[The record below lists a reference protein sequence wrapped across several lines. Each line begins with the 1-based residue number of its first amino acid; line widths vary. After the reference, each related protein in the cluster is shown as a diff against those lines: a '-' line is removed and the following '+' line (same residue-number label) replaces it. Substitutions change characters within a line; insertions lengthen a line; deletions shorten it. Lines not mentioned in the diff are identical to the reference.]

1 MGATL
6 DLSQAMQLE
15 LAYQV
20 TTDGK
25 ATVRVRGEL
34 DIATADQA
42 YAYLRDVVDNQDG
55 PVTMNLA
62 ELTFCDAAGLGV
74 LARVAG
80 YARRT
85 GHSLKLTAA
94 RPSLLRIMHITGM
107 DEAFPEVRNPSLAM
121 IAWPRQATRQPG
133 LTSPRALGRAGGHD
147 RDGAMRMTE
156 HGMLDRAVV
165 RRAMPADNHQ
175 VGARGQVRQDA
186 RRVAAHDILADA
198 DLRVFLLPAAL
209 ARPQAAVPWRPPIRC
224 GLRGREVRPAQR
236 GLLEREPER
245 VVGAAGIAHADHDLT
260 VHGHRIHADHD
271 RRARRARRHAPAEAP
286 RAAGADHEQLRACPA
301 VRHGGRGRPVQQ
313 AGVDHDPRRHLGGP
327 LYGVGQAARGD
338 AAQRVRHGDR

>member
-6 DLSQAMQLE
+6 DLTQAMQLE

-85 GHSLKLTAA
+85 GHTLKLTAA

-121 IAWPRQATRQPG
+121 IAWPRQATVSPG
-133 LTSPRALGRAGGHD
+133 
-147 RDGAMRMTE
+147 
-156 HGMLDRAVV
+156 
-165 RRAMPADNHQ
+165 
-175 VGARGQVRQDA
+175 
-186 RRVAAHDILADA
+186 
-198 DLRVFLLPAAL
+198 
-209 ARPQAAVPWRPPIRC
+209 
-224 GLRGREVRPAQR
+224 
-236 GLLEREPER
+236 
-245 VVGAAGIAHADHDLT
+245 
-260 VHGHRIHADHD
+260 
-271 RRARRARRHAPAEAP
+271 
-286 RAAGADHEQLRACPA
+286 
-301 VRHGGRGRPVQQ
+301 
-313 AGVDHDPRRHLGGP
+313 
-327 LYGVGQAARGD
+327 
-338 AAQRVRHGDR
+338 